1 MVLPLKGGTM
11 NRSVRLLFGTAMLAV
26 ALAPPVAAQKQRSD
40 QGAARKESQ
49 AGHIRKSRVIEARIL
64 PMMGNAE
71 YLAAF
76 TPEQQAYF
84 TSFPMWANVGW
95 ALGVWGSVLG
105 SLLLLVRS
113 RHAVTAFIVS
123 LIGLA
128 ISSFY
133 QFGLHYG
140 DLMQMFGTFP
150 MIFTAVIWIIVI
162 ALFLYARA
170 LAAKGVLR

>member
-1 MVLPLKGGTM
+1 MTEAVKTPWHLWVVGAVSLVWNAFGAMDYTM
-11 NRSVRLLFGTAMLAV
+11 T
-26 ALAPPVAAQKQRSD
+26 K
-40 QGAARKESQ
+40 
-49 AGHIRKSRVIEARIL
+49 
-64 PMMGNAE
+64 MGNAE
-71 YLAAF
+71 DLAAF
-76 TPEQQAYF
+76 TPEQHAYF

-150 MIFTAVIWIIVI
+150 MIFTAVIWVIVI

-170 LAAKGVLR
+170 QAAMGVLR